1 MTKYQYNA
9 LKNGKDVIKGEVEAN
24 SPREARDKIRQLGYT
39 PLEIFNP
46 NLIIEGKQD
55 ESDNQGGL
63 TFMSLS
69 DKILFVSELQVMVSS
84 GISILEALQTIESH
98 TPRIKIKRIS
108 HAIQGEIMKGRTF
121 SQAINYL
128 YHDMFG
134 EVFIDLCV
142 TGENTGELGRTFE
155 RMLTMLRKQDEIK
168 SQILQAL
175 IYPCILIFMIFGIL
189 IFFAKIVFPR
199 FMDFITT
206 AGGTIPPFAQLVVD
220 LLTFIG
226 DYWLLCIIGIF
237 GILGAIFFIATNEYT
252 RGIIDRILNRI
263 PLVKDFVNYVN
274 LSNYMCIMSISY
286 DCGVPFIN
294 TLSLAQKTISNQEI
308 KAKASA
314 TARLIEKGAQYSEAL
329 EKTKL
334 LPSALTTM
342 IAAGEKAGNLSKMM
356 QDCVDVIDKKVEM
369 VMQSLTK
376 AFEPAMIIAIGAIVL
391 VIMIAFF
398 QMYLGIIST
407 L

>member
-1 MTKYQYNA
+1 
-9 LKNGKDVIKGEVEAN
+9 
-24 SPREARDKIRQLGYT
+24 
-39 PLEIFNP
+39 
-46 NLIIEGKQD
+46 
-55 ESDNQGGL
+55 
-63 TFMSLS
+63 MSLS

-329 EKTKL
+329 EKTRL